1 MKTTSTILSLLALL
15 PSALSTPVPR
25 TYPAQSPF
33 PNYSITNYTTG
44 CSPAGCVYSFSI
56 SYVSPACTSQICEPS
71 FSTQCNGT
79 DIQGSLMVCDDA
91 LISSNE
97 VPGWSNVTLQVRH
110 EWDQDVTTGNGG
122 VDGRFWALA
131 NTTVVNGVGVGGDAA
146 SFEAGVVQ
154 IGGTA

>member
-1 MKTTSTILSLLALL
+1 M
-15 PSALSTPVPR
+15 
-25 TYPAQSPF
+25 
-33 PNYSITNYTTG
+33 
-44 CSPAGCVYSFSI
+44 
-56 SYVSPACTSQICEPS
+56 
-71 FSTQCNGT
+71 
-79 DIQGSLMVCDDA
+79 MVCDNA
-91 LISSNE
+91 LVSSNE

-131 NTTVVNGVGVGGDAA
+131 NKTVVSGVGIDGQA